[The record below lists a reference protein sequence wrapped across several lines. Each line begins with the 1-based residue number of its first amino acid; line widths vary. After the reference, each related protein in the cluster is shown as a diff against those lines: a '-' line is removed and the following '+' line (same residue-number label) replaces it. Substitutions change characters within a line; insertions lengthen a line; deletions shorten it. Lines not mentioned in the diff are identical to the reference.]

1 MKRGFCMEK
10 VINIDIKDKFIEFK
24 RGEISLS
31 YLLDMVGQYMAYCK
45 YIEDRNAYF
54 EDKIPFI
61 KESIMPVVVN
71 EFNVCARNFSDN
83 FYRENK
89 ILELSDIVSA
99 TDLNEVDIIGTTM
112 LTHLIDNYRGLFDEV
127 KEVHFNEM
135 YAHILMLQSFKQQL
149 PSEQLKITCFLVK
162 HFKTKFMKVVP
173 RKYKT
178 NYTYEELLVR
188 CILGDSYSNVSQ
200 LFLRHLEQP
209 QYANFLSEQDVLMMM
224 RIIHMAQTKIT
235 DFDNMRNRDLR
246 KTVRKWLKFQE

>member
-1 MKRGFCMEK
+1 MEK

-24 RGEISLS
+24 RGQISLS

-61 KESIMPVVVN
+61 KTVIMPVAVN
-71 EFNVCARNFSDN
+71 EFNACARRFSDN

-89 ILELSDIVSA
+89 TLKPFDIASM
-99 TDLNEVDIIGTTM
+99 TNLNEVDIIGTTM
-112 LTHLIDNYRGLFDEV
+112 LTHLIDNYRDLFDEV
-127 KEVHFNEM
+127 KEAHFDEM
-135 YAHILMLQSFKQQL
+135 FTHILMLQSFKQQL
-149 PSEQLKITCFLVK
+149 PSEQLKITRFLVK
-162 HFKTKFMKVVP
+162 HFKPKFMKVVP

-200 LFLRHLEQP
+200 LFLKHLKQP
-209 QYANFLSEQDVLMMM
+209 QYANFLSEQNVLMMM
-224 RIIHMAQTKIT
+224 RVIHMAQTKIT
-235 DFDNMRNRDLR
+235 EFDNMRNRDLR
-246 KTVRKWLKFQE
+246 RTVRKWLKFQSE